1 MKPMLHNR
9 STARAATPTRRAGRT
24 ALTVTGLVSAALL
37 GFSPGAGAAQ
47 VAPNVAPAPAPVAVS
62 GPPSIQ
68 LFDCSGTTGVRGCG
82 GGWHWRDG
90 WYGFGCY
97 PC

>member
-1 MKPMLHNR
+1 MKRMLHNR
-9 STARAATPTRRAGRT
+9 SGSGDAALGARTVRT
-24 ALTVTGLVSAALL
+24 ALIAGGLVSAALL
-37 GFSPGAGAAQ
+37 GFAPGAGAAQ
-47 VAPNVAPAPAPVAVS
+47 VTPNIAPSPAPVTVS

>member
-1 MKPMLHNR
+1 VKPMLHKR
-9 STARAATPTRRAGRT
+9 STTRDTTPTPRTVRT
-24 ALTVTGLVSAALL
+24 ALTVAGLVSAALL
-37 GFSPGAGAAQ
+37 GFAPGAGAAQ
-47 VAPNVAPAPAPVAVS
+47 VAPNITPPPTPVTVS

>member
-1 MKPMLHNR
+1 MYSNR
-9 STARAATPTRRAGRT
+9 SVTARRPRTTVLRRMAVAGVVAAGVVGFAPTAQ
-24 ALTVTGLVSAALL
+24 
-37 GFSPGAGAAQ
+37 AAQ
-47 VAPNVAPAPAPVAVS
+47 VSPDVGSAPVSAPVS

-68 LFDCSGTTGVRGCG
+68 PLDCSGTTGVRGCG